1 MGTITDTLFVSDSL
15 IKSGSM
21 QIYLVGG
28 AVRDKLL
35 EYPVIEHDWV
45 VVGASP
51 KDLLSKG
58 YKQVGKDFPVF
69 LHPETGDEYA
79 LARTERKSGKG
90 YYGFE
95 IHADK
100 DVTLEQDLQRR
111 DLTINAI
118 AMAEDGTLFDPYN
131 GQADLKNKT
140 LRHISPAFSE
150 DPLRVLRVARF
161 AARYHH
167 LGFSIADE
175 TITLMQQIVASGEL
189 EALAAERIWKETY
202 RALGEKSPQ
211 VFFQTLKDCDALN
224 YWFPELNALWG
235 VPNPPR
241 WHPEVDTGIHTM
253 MVLEQAARLTEDS
266 VARYAALCHDLGKGN
281 TPEDELPRHRG
292 HEKRGIPLV
301 QQMSRRLK
309 TPVEYEQLAKI
320 ASEYHL
326 HLHKF
331 EELKPRTIVKVLEKT
346 DAFRKPERFEQFLL
360 VCEADFR
367 GRTGFEERDYP
378 QAAMMRA
385 ALEVCS
391 SIKPQTLIEK
401 GFTGKKL
408 GEAIHQ
414 ERVNLVKQLVPG
426 EH

>member
-1 MGTITDTLFVSDSL
+1 MEVF
-15 IKSGSM
+15 
-21 QIYLVGG
+21 LVGG

-35 EYPVIEHDWV
+35 NYPVIEHDWV

-51 KDLLSKG
+51 QNLLDKG

-100 DVTLEQDLQRR
+100 DVSLEQDLQRR

-118 AMAEDGTLFDPYN
+118 AMAEDGTLIDPYN
-131 GQADLKNKT
+131 GQSDLSARI
-140 LRHISPAFSE
+140 LRHVSPAFCE

-167 LGFSIADE
+167 LGFSVAEE
-175 TITLMQQIVASGEL
+175 TMALMQQIVASGEL
-189 EALAAERIWKETY
+189 QVLAAERIWKETY

-211 VFFQTLKDCDALN
+211 IFFETLRECNALEH
-224 YWFPELNALWG
+224 WFPELNALWG
-235 VPNPPR
+235 IPNPAK
-241 WHPEVDTGIHTM
+241 WHPEIDTGIHTM
-253 MVLEQAARLTEDS
+253 MVLEQAAKLSEDS
-266 VARYAALCHDLGKGN
+266 VTRYAALCHDLGKGN
-281 TPEDELPRHRG
+281 TPEEELPRHKG

-301 QQMSRRLK
+301 EQMSRRLK

-320 ASEYHL
+320 ASEFHL

-331 EELKPRTIVKVLEKT
+331 SELKPKTIVKVLEKT
-346 DAFRKPERFEQFLL
+346 DAFRKPARFEQFLQ
-360 VCEADFR
+360 VCEADFK
-367 GRTGFEERDYP
+367 GRTGFEDRDYP
-378 QAAMMRA
+378 QSSMMKR
-385 ALEVCS
+385 ALEICQ
-391 SIKPQTLIEK
+391 SIKPQTLIAK
-401 GFTGKKL
+401 GFSGKKL
-408 GEAIHQ
+408 GEAIHE
-414 ERVNLVKQLVPG
+414 ERVNLVKQLLQVDKQNSK
-426 EH
+426 